1 MDVLDKFFTK
11 YSYKFPKGYPDLKDK
26 QDILLLESILEELDV
41 KIKLNEANLSG
52 RTTNYS
58 QPTGAFYKY
67 VELNDSSDT
76 MDFETERDAPIF
88 DIKSFEIID
97 NLNKGEKFK
106 ILDSKESDLTKKGPS
121 YYTRIDY
128 KDKEYFI
135 KLTDILKP
143 SGKQVDFIDVN
154 LDIKTKENV
163 FNNFKAGHGQEKD
176 IVKLLYDTSGKNYE
190 FNYDGK
196 QYEIERLGAPTFS
209 GKGNPK
215 TYVLVKLD
223 KPISPYGDDL
233 KVSLKAANAT
243 FVENWMLPTRFEQI
257 LGLEDGRNRNKKSF
271 YVLVYKNKTL

>member
-1 MDVLDKFFTK
+1 
-11 YSYKFPKGYPDLKDK
+11 
-26 QDILLLESILEELDV
+26 
-41 KIKLNEANLSG
+41 
-52 RTTNYS
+52 
-58 QPTGAFYKY
+58 
-67 VELNDSSDT
+67 

-215 TYVLVKLD
+215 TDVLVKLD
-223 KPISPYGDDL
+223 KPISPYGSSKLATEAYCSCFSACYDIDAISVRFSNVYGRHSSFKDTVIALYFKAIFRKLVIVKL
-233 KVSLKAANAT
+233 KSL
-243 FVENWMLPTRFEQI
+243 
-257 LGLEDGRNRNKKSF
+257 S
-271 YVLVYKNKTL
+271 